1 MFLNGIF
8 VYSSKIQKN
17 SWREYQCRA
26 ENAPDSKQK
35 NDLLHSTTASHKVLM
50 ELRSKQ
56 AGNVAWD
63 EMNPRFISFLE
74 ISFIGRQKNKSFEY
88 DWMCPNVH
96 FNAVT

>member
-17 SWREYQCRA
+17 SWREYQCWA

-50 ELRSKQ
+50 ELRLQMLPGMKWIPGLS
-56 AGNVAWD
+56 A
-63 EMNPRFISFLE
+63 S
-74 ISFIGRQKNKSFEY
+74 
-88 DWMCPNVH
+88 
-96 FNAVT
+96 